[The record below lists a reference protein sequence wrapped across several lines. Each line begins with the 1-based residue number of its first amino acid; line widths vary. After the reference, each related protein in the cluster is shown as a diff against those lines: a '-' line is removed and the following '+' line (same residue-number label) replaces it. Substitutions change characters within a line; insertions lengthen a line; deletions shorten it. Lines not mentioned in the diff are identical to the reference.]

1 MSLAEAFVLALI
13 QGVTEFLPIS
23 SSAHLILVPYVLG
36 WEDHDLRFDVVTN
49 AGTLLAAV
57 VYFRRELAEAWRG
70 LRGHV
75 PGGRTPDPHAPDSR
89 TGPGL
94 LPAVLAASIP
104 ALVVGFLFRGWFE
117 TIARRPE
124 LIASMSIGFGLLLWW
139 ADHWGSRSRELG
151 QLTWR
156 DSLWIGVAQAFAL
169 IPGTSRSGVTITA
182 GLALGFTRREAAH
195 FSFLLAIPIGIAA
208 VAKDALDLLAHGL
221 PRGELAPL
229 VVGFVVS
236 AVSAY
241 LVIGWLLAWL
251 RRQTMTLFV
260 VYRVVLGFVILAW
273 VFVSGGS

>member
-36 WEDHDLRFDVVTN
+36 WDAHDLRFDVVTN

-57 VYFRRELAEAWRG
+57 LYFRRELAAAWRAA
-70 LRGHV
+70 RG
-75 PGGRTPDPHAPDSR
+75 RAPDVHSPDSR

-94 LPAVLAASIP
+94 LPAVIVASIP
-104 ALVVGFLFRGWFE
+104 VLAVGFLFRGWFE
-117 TIARRPE
+117 TVARRPE
-124 LIASMSIGFGLLLWW
+124 LIASTSIGFGLLLWW
-139 ADHWGSRSRELG
+139 ADRRGARCRRLG
-151 QLTWR
+151 ELTWR
-156 DSLWIGVAQAFAL
+156 DSLVIGVAQAFAL

-182 GLALGFTRREAAH
+182 GLALGLTRREAAH
-195 FSFLLAIPIGIAA
+195 FSFLLAIPVGIAA
-208 VAKDALDLLAHGL
+208 VAKDALDLLANGL

-229 VVGFVVS
+229 VLGFAVS

-251 RRQTMTLFV
+251 RRQTMTAFV
-260 VYRVVLGFVILAW
+260 VYRLGLGIAILALVLGR
-273 VFVSGGS
+273 

>member
-1 MSLAEAFVLALI
+1 MSILEAALLALI

-36 WEDHDLRFDVVTN
+36 WEEHDLRFDVVTN

-57 VYFRRELAEAWRG
+57 VYFRRELREAWRAV
-70 LRGHV
+70 RG
-75 PGGRTPDPHAPDSR
+75 HAPDLHR
-89 TGPGL
+89 RPDL
-94 LPAVLAASIP
+94 LPAVIAASLP
-104 ALVVGFLFRGWFE
+104 ALAIGFLFRGWFE

-139 ADHWGSRSRELG
+139 ADHRGSCSRALG

-156 DSLWIGVAQAFAL
+156 DSLLIGVAQAFAL

-182 GLALGFTRREAAH
+182 ALALGLTRREAAH

-208 VAKDALDLLAHGL
+208 VAKDALGVLANGL
-221 PRGELAPL
+221 PEGETAPL
-229 VVGFVVS
+229 LVGFVVS

-241 LVIGWLLAWL
+241 GVIGWLLAWL

-260 VYRVVLGFVILAW
+260 LYRVVLGFATLALVW
-273 VFVSGGS
+273 GL